1 MRCPSG
7 SLACSRFRQQVS
19 RGAGHYAQQGST
31 RLAKALTVCRRVGR
45 FEIFLVFQAID
56 LWISDKIFIIG
67 QRRAIRIIGHHLA
80 GTHLVGSRAA
90 TQSDCS
96 ARHGFTRTQGRA

>member
-1 MRCPSG
+1 MPSK
-7 SLACSRFRQQVS
+7 A
-19 RGAGHYAQQGST
+19 
-31 RLAKALTVCRRVGR
+31 RLDLLKSLTVCRGVGR
-45 FEIFLVFQAID
+45 FEIFLVLQAID